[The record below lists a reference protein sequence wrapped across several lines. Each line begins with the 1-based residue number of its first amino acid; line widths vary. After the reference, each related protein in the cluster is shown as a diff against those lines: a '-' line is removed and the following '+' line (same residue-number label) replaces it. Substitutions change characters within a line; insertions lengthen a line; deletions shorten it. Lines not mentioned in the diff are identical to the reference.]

1 MMNIEQLR
9 QFDAIATHGS
19 ISAAADELRM
29 PQSTLT
35 RSIQRLERE
44 LGCELLTRA
53 GRHTTLSEAGS
64 LALEY
69 IRPILREIRLMRE
82 ALDRL
87 EANHDSLRIGTVA
100 PAPLWH
106 LTSRIVER
114 FPDIV
119 LSSETVSQSTIERLL
134 LDQSIDIAISL
145 NPLRYPAFRS
155 CHLMDENLYVTLPVT
170 HGLAHEDSV
179 TFQQLD
185 GESFLL
191 VDDIGF
197 WKPMCDAQLPHSR
210 FLIMKDREVF
220 RQMTHNPTVAHFSTD
235 APVFGSIV
243 TDESH
248 VTIPISDAIA
258 HASFHLVVRAD
269 GCRDALAVFDH
280 VSHA

>member
-119 LSSETVSQSTIERLL
+119 LSSETVSQSAIE
-134 LDQSIDIAISL
+134 
-145 NPLRYPAFRS
+145 P
-155 CHLMDENLYVTLPVT
+155 
-170 HGLAHEDSV
+170 
-179 TFQQLD
+179 
-185 GESFLL
+185 
-191 VDDIGF
+191 
-197 WKPMCDAQLPHSR
+197 
-210 FLIMKDREVF
+210 
-220 RQMTHNPTVAHFSTD
+220 
-235 APVFGSIV
+235 
-243 TDESH
+243 
-248 VTIPISDAIA
+248 
-258 HASFHLVVRAD
+258 
-269 GCRDALAVFDH
+269 
-280 VSHA
+280 